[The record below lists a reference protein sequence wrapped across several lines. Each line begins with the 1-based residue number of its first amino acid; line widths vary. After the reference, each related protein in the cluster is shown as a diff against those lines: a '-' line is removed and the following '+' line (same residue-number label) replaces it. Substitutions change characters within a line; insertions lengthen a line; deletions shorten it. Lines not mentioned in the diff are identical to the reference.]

1 VDIAL
6 QRKTAELKMP
16 QAKRKANLTQSVL
29 KALDILECLAVADRP
44 LSTQEIAQRC
54 GLPRPTAYRLLTTLL
69 ARDYVTICPGSGH
82 YQIGAKMLSLGNN
95 FLDRLDLPELAR
107 ADLREL
113 SQVAR
118 ETVHLGVLDGIEV
131 LYVGKVDGPQSV
143 RMHSTIGA
151 RSPLHSTAMGKAILA
166 FLPLEQRMA
175 LLGQITLV
183 PRTPS
188 TIIDRGGLVKHLEL
202 VRTQGY
208 AVDDIENEEGIRC
221 VGAPIFD
228 HTGQVKAAV
237 SISGPAY
244 RLSNSRLE
252 ELSQPVIKAGMA
264 ISNKLGYLPGNLSD

>member
-175 LLGQITLV
+175 LLGQITFV

-221 VGAPIFD
+221 VGAPVFD

-237 SISGPAY
+237 SVSGPAY

-264 ISNKLGYLPGNLSD
+264 ISNKLGYLPGTLPE